1 MTIFNIRKRQ
11 ELAEINNKLL
21 PNIERS
27 NNIIFIYTKPKVGS
41 TSLVSSIRLFAS
53 NKFSVL
59 HLHDEEMLKVICNL
73 SPNSNITIN
82 DIIQYNK
89 SIGKNVYVID
99 VYRSPIERKISA
111 FFEKIGAYHFNNID
125 SKINTYDIERVI
137 KRFNTIFPHIANGDN
152 FLDCYNLTNKPLKF
166 DTNNKYLYL
175 EENGIKYIKL
185 RLCDSSQWS
194 YILTKLLQTEIIIVK
209 DYESTNKEIKDLY
222 IRFKNEYKIPINFIN
237 EYIQNDTYLNYY
249 YSEVE
254 KQQYINEW
262 LQNSTPN
269 IYTPFTKEEY
279 KLYEEITIEN
289 CHLDYIQ
296 QNHYLDEGCI
306 CNSCNTKRTKVCEQ
320 IKQNQQTLNQVCKV
334 WHEEASVEM
343 AKKRLEQAVK
353 VTRALSKM
361 PNKYVKGRKDFNGEM
376 KSVVKMGK

>member
-1 MTIFNIRKRQ
+1 MSIFNIRKRQ
-11 ELAEINNKLL
+11 ELEEINKRLL
-21 PNIERS
+21 PNIENT
-27 NNIIFIYTKPKVGS
+27 NNIIFVYTKPKVGS

-73 SPNSNITIN
+73 TPNTNITIN
-82 DIIQYNK
+82 DIIHYNK

-99 VYRSPIERKISA
+99 VYRSPIERKISS

-125 SKINTYDIERVI
+125 SKVNTYDIERVI
-137 KRFNTIFPHIANGDN
+137 KRFNSIFPYIANGDN
-152 FLDCYNLTNKPLKF
+152 FLDCYQLTNKPFKF
-166 DTNNKYLYL
+166 DTYNKYLYL

-194 YILTKLLQTEIIIVK
+194 YILTKLLQTELIIVK

-222 IRFKNEYKIPINFIN
+222 LRFKNEYKIPINFIN

-262 LQNSTPN
+262 LQKITPN
-269 IYTPFTKEEY
+269 IYIPFTKEEY
-279 KLYEEITIEN
+279 KLYEEITMEN

-306 CNSCNTKRTKVCEQ
+306 CNSCRIKRNKVCEL
-320 IKQNQQTLNQVCKV
+320 IKQNQQTPTTKV

-353 VTRALSKM
+353 VTKALSKI
-361 PNKYVKGRKDFNGEM
+361 PNKYVKGRKDFNKDM
-376 KSVVKMGK
+376 KNVVKMCK

>member
-1 MTIFNIRKRQ
+1 MDIF
-11 ELAEINNKLL
+11 ELEEINRKLL
-21 PNIERS
+21 PNIERT
-27 NNIIFIYTKPKVGS
+27 NNIIFVYTKPKVGS

-53 NKFSVL
+53 NKFVIL
-59 HLHDEEMLKVICNL
+59 HLHDEEMLKVICNI
-73 SPNSNITIN
+73 NQESNVTIN
-82 DIIQYNK
+82 DIIHYNR

-111 FFEKIGAYHFNNID
+111 FFEKVGAYHFNNVD
-125 SKINTYDIERVI
+125 SKVNNYEIERVI
-137 KRFNTIFPHIANGDN
+137 KRFNSVFPHIATGDN
-152 FLDCYNLTNKPLKF
+152 FLDCYQLTNKPTKF
-166 DTNNKYLYL
+166 DTHNKYIYL

-185 RLCDSSQWS
+185 RLCDSTMWSQ
-194 YILTKLLQTEIIIVK
+194 ILSKLLQSDIIVVK
-209 DYESTNKEIKDLY
+209 DYESANKEIKDLY
-222 IRFKNEYKIPINFIN
+222 MRFKNEYKIPRNFID
-237 EYIQNDTYLNYY
+237 EYIQNDVYLNYY

-262 LQNSTPN
+262 LHKSTPTM
-269 IYTPFTKEEY
+269 YTPFTNEEY

-306 CNSCNTKRTKVCEQ
+306 CNSCNAKRANVCET
-320 IKQNQQTLNQVCKV
+320 IKNKGVTFVEAKKV

-353 VTRALSKM
+353 ISRALSKM

>member
-1 MTIFNIRKRQ
+1 MTIFNIK

-27 NNIIFIYTKPKVGS
+27 NNIIFIYSKPKVGS

-175 EENGIKYIKL
+175 EENGIKIYK
-185 RLCDSSQWS
+185 
-194 YILTKLLQTEIIIVK
+194 TKI
-209 DYESTNKEIKDLY
+209 
-222 IRFKNEYKIPINFIN
+222 
-237 EYIQNDTYLNYY
+237 
-249 YSEVE
+249 
-254 KQQYINEW
+254 
-262 LQNSTPN
+262 
-269 IYTPFTKEEY
+269 
-279 KLYEEITIEN
+279 
-289 CHLDYIQ
+289 
-296 QNHYLDEGCI
+296 
-306 CNSCNTKRTKVCEQ
+306 
-320 IKQNQQTLNQVCKV
+320 
-334 WHEEASVEM
+334 M
-343 AKKRLEQAVK
+343 
-353 VTRALSKM
+353 
-361 PNKYVKGRKDFNGEM
+361 
-376 KSVVKMGK
+376 

>member
-27 NNIIFIYTKPKVGS
+27 NNIIFVYSKPKVGS

-73 SPNSNITIN
+73 SQSSNITIN

-125 SKINTYDIERVI
+125 SKVNTYDIERVI
-137 KRFNTIFPHIANGDN
+137 KRFNSIFPHIANGDN

-166 DTNNKYLYL
+166 DNNNKYLYL

-185 RLCDSSQWS
+185 RLCDSNQWS

-222 IRFKNEYKIPINFIN
+222 IRFKNEYKIPVNFIN

-262 LQNSTPN
+262 LQKSSTAL
-269 IYTPFTKEEY
+269 YTPFTNKEY

-306 CNSCNTKRTKVCEQ
+306 CNSCNTKRIKVCEQ
-320 IKQNQQTLNQVCKV
+320 IKQNQINSTTKV

-343 AKKRLEQAVK
+343 AKKRLEQAVR
-353 VTRALSKM
+353 VTKALSKM